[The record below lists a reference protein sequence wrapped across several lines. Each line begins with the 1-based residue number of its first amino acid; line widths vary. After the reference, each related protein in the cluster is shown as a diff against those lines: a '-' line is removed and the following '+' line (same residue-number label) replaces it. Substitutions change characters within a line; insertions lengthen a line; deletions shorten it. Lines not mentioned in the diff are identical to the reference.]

1 MNNEE
6 PFSFFFIDWN
16 LLAPDSLGNL
26 MSIPDSEK
34 PVLKLCCDL
43 RYFCVEC
50 GYGIAYCRYHP
61 SYNVAPG
68 AHMPVVHYDSKDK
81 ASKEPVVHCMRWGLV
96 PSFTKK
102 TEKPDYYRMVR
113 FHISNL
119 EILHN
124 SSRSRNEF
132 TNGLTSFWDLCCRC
146 FSFWIGKSLHC

>member
-1 MNNEE
+1 
-6 PFSFFFIDWN
+6 
-16 LLAPDSLGNL
+16 

-50 GYGIAYCRYHP
+50 GYGIAYCSYHP

-68 AHMPVVHYDSKDK
+68 AQMPVVRYDSKDK
-81 ASKEPVVHCMRWGLV
+81 TSKELVVHCMRWGLV

-124 SSRSRNEF
+124 SSRSRKGF
-132 TNGLTSFWDLCCRC
+132 TNGLTSL
-146 FSFWIGKSLHC
+146 GPLL